1 MPKSFGRN
9 LDVLVWN
16 QPMTKIV
23 VLVAG
28 FDGSDDH
35 AANQRSS
42 DVSKVDTKSN
52 EETIYMR

>member
-1 MPKSFGRN
+1 
-9 LDVLVWN
+9 
-16 QPMTKIV
+16 MTKIV